1 MLLSGHEVCLVLF
14 QFFSF
19 LLIVHQIKLCHPCS
33 ANVLYSDAVL
43 VRLSRRNLPSVDGSS
58 VWLILHPWLLIN
70 FLELLTPQFQV
81 LCSLFSK

>member
-33 ANVLYSDAVL
+33 ANVYTQTLYLQD
-43 VRLSRRNLPSVDGSS
+43 SRRNLPSVDGSS